1 MRIHTIPEIEEVID
15 GKMEM
20 CIFMKKLHGD
30 VGLQEAVKCLIP
42 AEARMSRSHVF
53 WKGLVVFQN
62 LKDVTVVQIL
72 DEAYRHSFGNRFG
85 GDLNGFSALSRMY
98 CFWFPKIIP
107 TDKYSKRFNLYLEA
121 VGDSFEGPEVTE
133 TLCTIIEEALK
144 ERTKAARKAKAKAL
158 ISEQFHLDDR
168 KRPFWIQ
175 GGEWPMGVHSP
186 MKYISKCRK
195 GEKVIFTFQ
204 DVDTLEKRDIIQY
217 Y

>member
-30 VGLQEAVKCLIP
+30 VGLQEAVECLIP

-85 GDLNGFSALSRMY
+85 GDLNGF
-98 CFWFPKIIP
+98 IP
-107 TDKYSKRFNLYLEA
+107 ATVRYR
-121 VGDSFEGPEVTE
+121 
-133 TLCTIIEEALK
+133 
-144 ERTKAARKAKAKAL
+144 R
-158 ISEQFHLDDR
+158 
-168 KRPFWIQ
+168 
-175 GGEWPMGVHSP
+175 
-186 MKYISKCRK
+186 
-195 GEKVIFTFQ
+195 
-204 DVDTLEKRDIIQY
+204 
-217 Y
+217 